1 MLAAWQAGLG
11 ARRAAAEL
19 TNEDLKDPSKAM
31 ARILGSGGDFLKIPQ
46 EIAAEADLLMAEL
59 KALEM
64 ASRAKAAK
72 EMAAET
78 LAMAFLRDE
87 PSMAPE
93 LAAKLRA
100 KFATDCPEAFLRIQ
114 ELSRQ
119 QK

>member
-1 MLAAWQAGLG
+1 MLADWQAGLG

-31 ARILGSGGDFLKIPQ
+31 ARILGSGGDFLKIPK

-87 PSMAPE
+87 PSMARRE
-93 LAAKLRA
+93 HLAA
-100 KFATDCPEAFLRIQ
+100 CE
-114 ELSRQ
+114 
-119 QK
+119 